1 MLFTEPPEPQAEQ
14 AEADGIVTTLE
25 DYAAVVVTADCL
37 PVALIAP
44 EGVAMIHAGWRGL
57 AADALKKGVEK
68 LREAG
73 ATDIQAAIGPSIGV
87 CCYEVNTWVHRS
99 FMRYPRGTARLSNH
113 AHLKNVARLQL
124 QHAKLPLDMVHD
136 VDICTMCAPRSL
148 FHSHRRDYGGDP
160 KDTGRQASA
169 AWRVPVEPGDGLTEP
184 IDGLTAERV
193 RANLAE
199 VQERIAA
206 AAARAG
212 RDASDVEIV
221 AAVKYVPVT
230 QLGMLAEGGVTV
242 AGENRAQDLA
252 AKVAAHGDAFSVGL
266 HRPRAEPQGQ
276 ADRPARAPHPLGLH
290 GLRARAAAQA
300 RHRPSCACS
309 SRSTSPAR
317 RARTAWRPPSSTP
330 FSSAARSPS
339 PGS

>member
-1 MLFTEPPEPQAEQ
+1 MKSRNVWGDRLSPPFRAVGDHIGVELPGGRAMFFTRRGGVSGEPFEEMNVGLETNDYMPAVEENRRRVGELIGVPEERWLQVKQVHGSEVVLFTEPPEPDATK
-14 AEADGIVTTLE
+14 AEADGIATTLE

-169 AWRVPVEPGDGLTEP
+169 VWRVPVEPPAGD
-184 IDGLTAERV
+184 
-193 RANLAE
+193 
-199 VQERIAA
+199 
-206 AAARAG
+206 
-212 RDASDVEIV
+212 
-221 AAVKYVPVT
+221 
-230 QLGMLAEGGVTV
+230 
-242 AGENRAQDLA
+242 
-252 AKVAAHGDAFSVGL
+252 
-266 HRPRAEPQGQ
+266 
-276 ADRPARAPHPLGLH
+276 
-290 GLRARAAAQA
+290 
-300 RHRPSCACS
+300 
-309 SRSTSPAR
+309 
-317 RARTAWRPPSSTP
+317 
-330 FSSAARSPS
+330 
-339 PGS
+339 